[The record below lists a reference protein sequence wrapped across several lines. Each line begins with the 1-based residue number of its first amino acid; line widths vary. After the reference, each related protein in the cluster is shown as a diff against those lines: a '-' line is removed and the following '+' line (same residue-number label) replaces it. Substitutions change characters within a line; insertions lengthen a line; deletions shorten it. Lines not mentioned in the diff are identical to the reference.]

1 MKLGKVLP
9 LFEMTIFFCKSA
21 TLAVMSKPYDLRT
34 KQICAKLLF
43 LSGMPSFVWNG
54 SPTSMKLGKVLPLFE
69 MTTFSV
75 NQHRLSKFV
84 QSIFSFQEC
93 LVAIG
98 TDLPPL
104 FATWTFYEHDMQY
117 TPITKGSEAV
127 FDCSAYYKIKL
138 DDAFMDYLA
147 GSSFQV
153 HISDFS
159 NWYLSLERIPL

>member
-1 MKLGKVLP
+1 
-9 LFEMTIFFCKSA
+9 
-21 TLAVMSKPYDLRT
+21 
-34 KQICAKLLF
+34 
-43 LSGMPSFVWNG
+43 
-54 SPTSMKLGKVLPLFE
+54 MKLGKVLPLFE
-69 MTTFSV
+69 MTTFFCKSASPLI
-75 NQHRLSKFV
+75 QTLLTYARSKFV
-84 QSIFSFQEC
+84 QSLFSFQEC
-93 LVAIG
+93 LVSIG

-153 HISDFS
+153 
-159 NWYLSLERIPL
+159 E

>member
-1 MKLGKVLP
+1 
-9 LFEMTIFFCKSA
+9 
-21 TLAVMSKPYDLRT
+21 
-34 KQICAKLLF
+34 
-43 LSGMPSFVWNG
+43 
-54 SPTSMKLGKVLPLFE
+54 MKLGKVLPLFE

-153 HISDFS
+153 VISDFFQLVPNFWKNQNLNS
-159 NWYLSLERIPL
+159 VGQKVGPEQTAVGRYGCSLNLEINV

>member
-1 MKLGKVLP
+1 
-9 LFEMTIFFCKSA
+9 MTYA
-21 TLAVMSKPYDLRT
+21 R
-34 KQICAKLLF
+34 
-43 LSGMPSFVWNG
+43 
-54 SPTSMKLGKVLPLFE
+54 
-69 MTTFSV
+69 
-75 NQHRLSKFV
+75 SKFE
-84 QSIFSFQEC
+84 QSFFSFQEC
-93 LVAIG
+93 LVSIG

-153 HISDFS
+153 GFRIFS
-159 NWYLSLERIPL
+159 TGQKFGSELTTVGRYSLPQI